1 MLSFAYRWCARNV
14 PSPLVEQ
21 SWQSIQRSTLPVQ
34 TASLVTLHG
43 CSLPSCDL
51 CAPSWRSVHPSGV
64 SDARPAWAPAHMRC
78 NLSDS
83 LLYTYEQSRGQSTA
97 VDAAFNAHQDAPSTP
112 KAYLQSYLRS
122 VADPDYI
129 NQLARDVCAGSRLA
143 LSKALTLCESTHPDH
158 LLQANKLLQLLTDI
172 QISDH
177 QHRSPVRR
185 HANTA
190 PHPTEES
197 FRLDAGLSKT
207 PNSAPIRSLRIAI
220 SGPPGAGKSS
230 LIEAWGVKLV
240 EEGHRVA
247 VLAVDPSSVQSG
259 MWPIATASPTAPS
272 HGAFMCLGCS
282 GC

>member
-14 PSPLVEQ
+14 PSPLLEQ
-21 SWQSIQRSTLPVQ
+21 SWQSMHRSTLPVQ
-34 TASLVTLHG
+34 MASFITMRTTTRWW
-43 CSLPSCDL
+43 PSDL
-51 CAPSWRSVHPSGV
+51 CTPSWGSVHPSSV
-64 SDARPAWAPAHMRC
+64 SDARPAWAPAHFQRRTASAG
-78 NLSDS
+78 LPTT
-83 LLYTYEQSRGQSTA
+83 YTQSQGQSSA
-97 VDAAFNAHQDAPSTP
+97 VEAAFTAHQDAPSTP

-129 NQLARDVCAGSRLA
+129 NQLARDVCSGSRLA

-185 HANTA
+185 HANTI
-190 PHPTEES
+190 PQPTEES

-259 MWPIATASPTAPS
+259 MWHIASAVRYAAPQHYS
-272 HGAFMCLGCS
+272 MQP
-282 GC
+282 